1 MSIGVQAGAIYVDRA
16 AHNYI
21 EAVFRRA
28 EVPSN
33 NVEMYCKN
41 GIRDFEAH
49 AKRGFR
55 NQENGQINIG
65 NTTIT
70 ITSAAVRRGRLTV
83 PSVSMKSFFDVCITR
98 ILASVDEQVRG
109 VLVSVSIHILQ
120 AMNFCLSA
128 DSEITLIYE
137 TSSGGGTK
145 LKAAES
151 RLWIALDQ
159 RKIAIVIAKGSTQ
172 FKSFLSSK
180 AVADGTIIWSYS
192 QAVVSRRPRST
203 FGLVCNTLR
212 DLRNH
217 EHVGR
222 EFSIGVDGREQV
234 HGLWATIAAKV
245 TIMKL

>member
-1 MSIGVQAGAIYVDRA
+1 MSFGA
-16 AHNYI
+16 
-21 EAVFRRA
+21 EATSDEMEDNAEDQNWLLAKHFKLHLHPNELRTRDNLHVAWTSKSEVFWYR
-28 EVPSN
+28 
-33 NVEMYCKN
+33 
-41 GIRDFEAH
+41 
-49 AKRGFR
+49 
-55 NQENGQINIG
+55 
-65 NTTIT
+65 
-70 ITSAAVRRGRLTV
+70 
-83 PSVSMKSFFDVCITR
+83 
-98 ILASVDEQVRG
+98 
-109 VLVSVSIHILQ
+109 
-120 AMNFCLSA
+120 NFCLSA